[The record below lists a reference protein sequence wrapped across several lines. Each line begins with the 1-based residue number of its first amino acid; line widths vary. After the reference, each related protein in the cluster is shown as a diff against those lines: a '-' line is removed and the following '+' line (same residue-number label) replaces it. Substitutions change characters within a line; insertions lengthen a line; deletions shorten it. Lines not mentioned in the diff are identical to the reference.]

1 MLHLVH
7 HPLYVSPGP
16 VGGQFPW
23 DKYGLLL
30 VALGESGREV
40 TLHEPQAMPR
50 EWIEAVHEPDYVAEV
65 FELRVPR
72 EKARRIGFEVT
83 ERLAARA
90 RHTPGGTWLAAKLA
104 LLHGFAAN
112 GAGGSHHAL
121 SETGAGYC
129 VFNDLAIAAHR
140 LVAEEDARRILIV
153 DCDVHQ
159 GDGTAS
165 LLVGRPE
172 FATYS
177 IHAEKNFPAR
187 KARSTLDVGLPDGT
201 GDEPY
206 LEALTSS
213 LPPLVDRFR
222 PDLVL
227 YQAGV
232 DPHADDRL
240 GRLTLSDGGLQARDR
255 FVAAEAKRAG
265 APLASA
271 LGGGYGPDRMAVARR
286 HAATMLTLH
295 DALLG
300 QGKQPV
306 EKIAADPI

>member
-16 VGGQFPW
+16 IGGQFPW

-30 VALGESGREV
+30 DALEETGAAM
-40 TLHEPQAMPR
+40 TLHRPEPMPR
-50 EWIEAVHEPDYVAEV
+50 EWLEAVHDPAYVAEV
-65 FELRVPR
+65 FELRVPP
-72 EKARRIGFEVT
+72 EKARRIGFPVS
-83 ERLAARA
+83 ERVAARA

-104 LLHGFAAN
+104 LAHGFAAN

-129 VFNDLAIAAHR
+129 VFNDLALAANR
-140 LVAEEDARRILIV
+140 LAAEGDARRILIV

-159 GDGTAS
+159 GDGTAA
-165 LLVGRPE
+165 LLAGRPE
-172 FATYS
+172 IATYS

-187 KARSTLDVGLPDGT
+187 KARSTLDVGLADGT
-201 GDEPY
+201 GDEAY
-206 LEALTSS
+206 LEAFASS

-222 PDLVL
+222 PDLIL

-232 DPHADDRL
+232 DPHFDDKL
-240 GRLTLSDGGLQARDR
+240 GRLALTDAGLVARDR
-255 FVAAEAKRAG
+255 FVAREAKRAG
-265 APLASA
+265 APLASV

-286 HAATMLTLH
+286 HAATILALH
-295 DALLG
+295 DAMAGGAQLL
-300 QGKQPV
+300 
-306 EKIAADPI
+306 ENAAAGPM